1 MRKAQIPQR
10 NLRNPSR
17 ILRKLTLFD
26 SSSEEEVD
34 EEKVDEILKKFEFLI
49 VEVHPTRPGI
59 KHTCPCHKQTIV
71 DSDLEDDLDDDEE
84 EEDPRK
90 QYRCLLFPWE
100 TVRRD
105 LDMDEST
112 ARNSN
117 F

>member
-1 MRKAQIPQR
+1 
-10 NLRNPSR
+10 
-17 ILRKLTLFD
+17 
-26 SSSEEEVD
+26 
-34 EEKVDEILKKFEFLI
+34 
-49 VEVHPTRPGI
+49 
-59 KHTCPCHKQTIV
+59 
-71 DSDLEDDLDDDEE
+71 LDDDEE